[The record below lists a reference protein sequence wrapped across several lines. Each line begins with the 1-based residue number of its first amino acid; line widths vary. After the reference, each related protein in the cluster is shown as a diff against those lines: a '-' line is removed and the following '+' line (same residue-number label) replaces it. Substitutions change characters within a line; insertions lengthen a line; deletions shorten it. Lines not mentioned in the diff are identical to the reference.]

1 MDYIE
6 LQAIHH
12 DAMNKPYKYVSLQ
25 KNAAKSDKSDFIVY
39 ICKIIT
45 KQRHKCC

>member
-25 KNAAKSDKSDFIVY
+25 KKRR
-39 ICKIIT
+39 KIG
-45 KQRHKCC
+45 